1 MSKETYYEVLGV
13 SRTAT
18 EDDIKK
24 AYRALAREYHPDV
37 NKGPEAE
44 ERFKKINEAYGT
56 LSDSLKRA
64 DYDQSLTDTGVRG
77 ARPAPAGA
85 PGAGPSGAAQAEAAA
100 AESPYRQA
108 MIRAALVRTFAFGL
122 IAAAAGGLLAVAL
135 SYLSDSAFNW
145 SAAVEGAVPGLF
157 VGLLWGADYN
167 FKVETFLGTGW
178 LGRSYTLARTIL
190 MSLGL
195 AYYGGLLGGTVDA
208 AADTSIFTLP
218 LILLGVLAGAVVGS
232 DGDTVDKLRSGA
244 GRFNLFYTLVRGAE
258 VGAVGAL
265 IGAGLGAI
273 LAASGQ
279 PVSAFGWSVF
289 TGFVIG
295 MIAGSIKPPNLAAYA
310 SYASASV
317 KSIIM
322 VMMVLGALV
331 IGALFGMVVDPAT
344 LGLPL

>member
-1 MSKETYYEVLGV
+1 MAKETYYGILGV

-24 AYRALAREYHPDV
+24 AYRTLAREYHPDV

-64 DYDQSLTDTGVRG
+64 DYDQSLSDTGVRHG
-77 ARPAPAGA
+77 GPAPAG
-85 PGAGPSGAAQAEAAA
+85 GAPSGATQAEAAA
-100 AESPYRQA
+100 AESPYRRA
-108 MIRAALVRTFAFGL
+108 LLRAALLRTFMFGL
-122 IAAAAGGLLAVAL
+122 IAALAGGLLAAAL
-135 SYLSDSAFNW
+135 GFLTESKLLVSE
-145 SAAVEGAVPGLF
+145 AVQGAIPGLL

-167 FKVETFLGTGW
+167 FKVESFLGTGW

-195 AYYGGLLGGTVDA
+195 AYYGGLLGGSIDA
-208 AADTSIFTLP
+208 AADTKAFTLP
-218 LILLGVLAGAVVGS
+218 LILLGVLAGAVAGS

-258 VGAVGAL
+258 VGAVGAFV
-265 IGAGLGAI
+265 GAGLGVI
-273 LAASGQ
+273 LTASGQ
-279 PVSAFGWSVF
+279 PAAAFGWSAF

-317 KSIIM
+317 KNIII
-322 VMMVLGALV
+322 VLMVLAALV
-331 IGALFGMVVDPAT
+331 VGMLFGMVVDPKI
-344 LGLPL
+344 LGLPF

>member
-1 MSKETYYEVLGV
+1 MSKETYYDVLGV

-24 AYRALAREYHPDV
+24 AYRKLAREYHPDV
-37 NKGPEAE
+37 NKGDEAE
-44 ERFKKINEAYGT
+44 ERFKKVNEAYGT

-64 DYDQSLTDTGVRG
+64 DYDQSLADTGVRG

-85 PGAGPSGAAQAEAAA
+85 PGGGPTGAAQAEAAA

-108 MIRAALVRTFAFGL
+108 MIRVALLRTFVFGMIAAL
-122 IAAAAGGLLAVAL
+122 AGGLLAAAL
-135 SYLSDSAFNW
+135 GFLTESAFSV
-145 SAAVEGAVPGLF
+145 SAAVQGAIPGLF

-195 AYYGGLLGGTVDA
+195 AYYGGLLGGTIDA
-208 AADTSIFTLP
+208 AAGTNAFTLP
-218 LILLGVLAGAVVGS
+218 LVLLGVLAGAVIGS

-244 GRFNLFYTLVRGAE
+244 GRFNLFYTLIRGAE
-258 VGAVGAL
+258 IGAVGAFV
-265 IGAGLGAI
+265 GAGLGAI
-273 LAASGQ
+273 LAVSGQ
-279 PVSAFGWSVF
+279 PAAAFGWSVF
-289 TGFVIG
+289 TGFVLG

-317 KSIIM
+317 KSIII
-322 VMMVLGALV
+322 VLMVLVALV
-331 IGALFGMVVDPAT
+331 VGILFGMVVDPAT
-344 LGLPL
+344 FGLSR